1 MALGGRKHSFT
12 NPQPEIYLSRNRLPS
27 AERVPA
33 ANDGM
38 VELLASMGADLTF
51 ISELEYAIAN
61 GSSERRWQIL
71 ERITD
76 LFVLGSARFSEDDIA
91 LFDDVI
97 GRLADKIEQAAQE
110 RLATRLAPIAN
121 SPPKIIRTLAFH
133 DAIEV
138 AGPVLAQSPRLDD
151 ATLVELAS
159 QKGKVH
165 LLAMTRRPSLSEAV
179 TTVLVKRGDRDVVIG
194 TIGNKGARFSD
205 LGFAMLVQRSENDDG
220 LAACLGERPDIP
232 PHMLLTLVARASET
246 VRVKLEAANPSA
258 KEAVRVAVREA
269 ADQVQ
274 AATMEQV
281 PDHATGV
288 AAVERLQ
295 RSGGLNEEAV
305 GAFAG
310 GGGFVETC
318 AALAAMGDLPLA
330 FVEQAMASDRAENIL
345 IIARA
350 IGLSW
355 PTVKQILSL
364 RADKRF
370 MPQRD
375 IARALASYEQ
385 LRSQTAQEIVRF
397 YRLRMRGQP
406 ARSA

>member
-1 MALGGRKHSFT
+1 
-12 NPQPEIYLSRNRLPS
+12 
-27 AERVPA
+27 VPA
-33 ANDGM
+33 ANDGTG
-38 VELLASMGADLTF
+38 ELLASMGADLSF
-51 ISELEYAIAN
+51 ISELEHAIAN
-61 GSSERRWQIL
+61 GSAERRSQIL
-71 ERITD
+71 QRITD
-76 LFVLGSARFSEDDIA
+76 LFVLGSARFSDDDIA

-97 GRLADKIEQAAQE
+97 GRLAAKIEQSAQVL
-110 RLATRLAPIAN
+110 LATRLAPIAN
-121 SPPKIIRTLAFH
+121 SPPKTIRTLAFN

-138 AGPVLAQSPRLDD
+138 AGPVLSQSGRLDD

-159 QKGKVH
+159 QKGQGH

-194 TIGNKGARFSD
+194 VIGNKGARFSD
-205 LGFAMLVQRSENDDG
+205 VGFAMLVQRSENDDG
-220 LAACLGERPDIP
+220 LAACLGARPDIP

-258 KEAVRVAVREA
+258 REAVRLAVREA

-274 AATMEQV
+274 TATMEQV
-281 PDHATGV
+281 PDHAAGV
-288 AAVERLQ
+288 ATVERLQ
-295 RSGGLNEEAV
+295 RSGGLNEDAI
-305 GAFAG
+305 GTFAS

-318 AALAAMGDLPLA
+318 AALAAMGELPLA

-350 IGLSW
+350 VGLSW

-364 RADKRF
+364 RADKRI

-375 IARALASYEQ
+375 VARALASYEQ

-397 YRLRMRGQP
+397 YRTRMRGQP
-406 ARSA
+406 ARPA

>member
-1 MALGGRKHSFT
+1 M
-12 NPQPEIYLSRNRLPS
+12 
-27 AERVPA
+27 PA
-33 ANDGM
+33 ANDGTG
-38 VELLASMGADLTF
+38 ELLASMGADLSF
-51 ISELEYAIAN
+51 ISELEHAIAN
-61 GSSERRWQIL
+61 GSAERRSQIL
-71 ERITD
+71 QRITD
-76 LFVLGSARFSEDDIA
+76 LFVLGSARFSDDDIA

-97 GRLADKIEQAAQE
+97 GRLAAKIEQSAQVL
-110 RLATRLAPIAN
+110 LATRLAPIAN
-121 SPPKIIRTLAFH
+121 SPPKTIRTLAFN

-138 AGPVLAQSPRLDD
+138 AGPVLSQSGRLDD

-159 QKGKVH
+159 QKGQGH

-194 TIGNKGARFSD
+194 VIGNKGARFSD
-205 LGFAMLVQRSENDDG
+205 VGFAMLVQRSENDDG
-220 LAACLGERPDIP
+220 LAACLGARPDIP

-258 KEAVRVAVREA
+258 REAVRLAVREA

-274 AATMEQV
+274 TATMEQV
-281 PDHATGV
+281 PDHAAGV
-288 AAVERLQ
+288 ATVERLQ
-295 RSGGLNEEAV
+295 RSGGLNEDAI
-305 GAFAG
+305 GTFAS

-318 AALAAMGDLPLA
+318 AALAAMGELPLA

-350 IGLSW
+350 VGLSW

-364 RADKRF
+364 RADKRI

-375 IARALASYEQ
+375 VARALASYEQ

-397 YRLRMRGQP
+397 YRTRMRGQP
-406 ARSA
+406 ARPA

>member
-1 MALGGRKHSFT
+1 MGGD
-12 NPQPEIYLSRNRLPS
+12 LS
-27 AERVPA
+27 
-33 ANDGM
+33 
-38 VELLASMGADLTF
+38 F
-51 ISELEYAIAN
+51 ISELEHAIAN
-61 GSSERRWQIL
+61 GSSERRSQIL
-71 ERITD
+71 QRITD
-76 LFVLGSARFSEDDIA
+76 LFVLGSARFSDGDIA

-97 GRLADKIEQAAQE
+97 ERLAAKIEQSAQAI
-110 RLATRLAPIAN
+110 LATRLAPIVN
-121 SPPKIIRTLAFH
+121 SPPKTIRRLAFH

-138 AGPVLAQSPRLDD
+138 AGPVLAQSPRLDE

-159 QKGKVH
+159 HKGQAH
-165 LLAMTRRPSLSEAV
+165 MLAMTRRPALSEAV

-194 TIGNKGARFSD
+194 TVGNKGARFSD
-205 LGFAMLVQRSENDDG
+205 LGFAMLVQRSENDDT
-220 LAACLGERPDIP
+220 LASCLGERPDIP

-246 VRVKLEAANPSA
+246 VRHKLEAANPQA
-258 KEAVRVAVREA
+258 REAVRLSVREA

-274 AATMEQV
+274 TATMEQV
-281 PDHATGV
+281 PDHVTGV

-295 RSGGLNEEAV
+295 RSGGLDEAAI
-305 GAFAG
+305 GTFAG

-350 IGLSW
+350 IGLAW

-364 RADKRF
+364 RADKRI

>member
-1 MALGGRKHSFT
+1 
-12 NPQPEIYLSRNRLPS
+12 
-27 AERVPA
+27 
-33 ANDGM
+33 
-38 VELLASMGADLTF
+38 MGADLSF
-51 ISELEYAIAN
+51 ISELEHAIAN
-61 GSSERRWQIL
+61 GSSERRSQIL
-71 ERITD
+71 QRVTD

-97 GRLADKIEQAAQE
+97 GRLAAKIEQSAQVLLAA
-110 RLATRLAPIAN
+110 RLAPIAN
-121 SPPKIIRTLAFH
+121 SPPKTIRTLAFH

-138 AGPVLAQSPRLDD
+138 AGPVLSQSPRLDD
-151 ATLVELAS
+151 EALVELAS
-159 QKGKVH
+159 QKGQAH
-165 LLAMTRRPSLSEAV
+165 MLAMTRRASLSEAV

-194 TIGNKGARFSD
+194 AVGNKGARFSS
-205 LGFAMLVQRSENDDG
+205 LGFAMLVQRAENDDG
-220 LAACLGERPDIP
+220 LAACLGERSDIP

-246 VRVKLEAANPSA
+246 VRVKLEAGNPSA

-274 AATMEQV
+274 TATMEQV
-281 PDHATGV
+281 PDHVTGV

-295 RSGGLNEEAV
+295 RSGGLNEDAI
-305 GAFAG
+305 GKFAS

-318 AALAAMGDLPLA
+318 AALAAMGDLPLV

-350 IGLSW
+350 VGLSW

-364 RADKRF
+364 RVDKRI

-375 IARALASYEQ
+375 ISRCLASYEQ

-397 YRLRMRGQP
+397 YRTRMRSQL
-406 ARSA
+406 ARTA

>member
-1 MALGGRKHSFT
+1 M
-12 NPQPEIYLSRNRLPS
+12 
-27 AERVPA
+27 PA
-33 ANDGM
+33 ANDGTG
-38 VELLASMGADLTF
+38 ELLASMGADLSF
-51 ISELEYAIAN
+51 ISELEHAIAN
-61 GSSERRWQIL
+61 GSAERRSQIL
-71 ERITD
+71 QRITD
-76 LFVLGSARFSEDDIA
+76 LFVLGSARFSDDDIA

-97 GRLADKIEQAAQE
+97 GRLAAKIEQSAQVL
-110 RLATRLAPIAN
+110 LATRLAPIAN
-121 SPPKIIRTLAFH
+121 SPPKTIRTLAFN

-138 AGPVLAQSPRLDD
+138 AGPVLSQSGRLDD

-159 QKGKVH
+159 QKGQGH

-194 TIGNKGARFSD
+194 VIGNKGARFSD
-205 LGFAMLVQRSENDDG
+205 VGFAMLVQRSENDDG
-220 LAACLGERPDIP
+220 LAACLGARPDIP

-258 KEAVRVAVREA
+258 REAVRLAVREA

-274 AATMEQV
+274 TATMEQV
-281 PDHATGV
+281 PDHAAGV
-288 AAVERLQ
+288 ATVERLQ
-295 RSGGLNEEAV
+295 RSGGLNEDAI
-305 GAFAG
+305 GTFAS

-318 AALAAMGDLPLA
+318 AALAAMGELPLA

-350 IGLSW
+350 VGLSW

-364 RADKRF
+364 RADKRI

-397 YRLRMRGQP
+397 YRTRMRGQP
-406 ARSA
+406 ARPA

>member
-1 MALGGRKHSFT
+1 
-12 NPQPEIYLSRNRLPS
+12 
-27 AERVPA
+27 
-33 ANDGM
+33 
-38 VELLASMGADLTF
+38 MGADLSF
-51 ISELEYAIAN
+51 ISELEHAIAN
-61 GSSERRWQIL
+61 GSAERRSQIL
-71 ERITD
+71 QRITD
-76 LFVLGSARFSEDDIA
+76 LFVLGSARFSDDDIA

-97 GRLADKIEQAAQE
+97 GRLAAKIEQSAQVL
-110 RLATRLAPIAN
+110 LATRLAPIAN
-121 SPPKIIRTLAFH
+121 SPPKTIRTLAFN

-138 AGPVLAQSPRLDD
+138 AGPVLSQSGRLDD

-159 QKGKVH
+159 QKGQGH

-194 TIGNKGARFSD
+194 VIGNKGARFSD
-205 LGFAMLVQRSENDDG
+205 VGFAMLVQRSENDDG
-220 LAACLGERPDIP
+220 LAACLGARPDIP

-258 KEAVRVAVREA
+258 REAVRLAVREA

-274 AATMEQV
+274 TATMEQV
-281 PDHATGV
+281 PDHAAGV
-288 AAVERLQ
+288 ATVERLQ
-295 RSGGLNEEAV
+295 RSGGLNEDAI
-305 GAFAG
+305 GTFAS

-318 AALAAMGDLPLA
+318 AALAAMGELPLA

-350 IGLSW
+350 VGLSW

-364 RADKRF
+364 RADKRI

-397 YRLRMRGQP
+397 YRTRMRGQP
-406 ARSA
+406 ARPA

>member
-1 MALGGRKHSFT
+1 
-12 NPQPEIYLSRNRLPS
+12 
-27 AERVPA
+27 VPA
-33 ANDGM
+33 ANDGTG
-38 VELLASMGADLTF
+38 ELLASMGADLSF
-51 ISELEYAIAN
+51 ISELEHAIAN
-61 GSSERRWQIL
+61 GSAERRSQIL
-71 ERITD
+71 QRITD
-76 LFVLGSARFSEDDIA
+76 LFVLGSARFSDDDIA

-97 GRLADKIEQAAQE
+97 GRLAAKIEQSAQVL
-110 RLATRLAPIAN
+110 LATRLAPIAN
-121 SPPKIIRTLAFH
+121 SPPKTIRTLAFN

-138 AGPVLAQSPRLDD
+138 AGPVLSQSGRLDD

-159 QKGKVH
+159 QKGQGH

-194 TIGNKGARFSD
+194 VIGNKGARFSD
-205 LGFAMLVQRSENDDG
+205 VGFAMLVQRSENDDG
-220 LAACLGERPDIP
+220 LAACLGARPDIP

-258 KEAVRVAVREA
+258 REAVRLAVREA

-274 AATMEQV
+274 TATMEQV
-281 PDHATGV
+281 PDHAAGV
-288 AAVERLQ
+288 ATVERLQ
-295 RSGGLNEEAV
+295 RSGGLNEDAI
-305 GAFAG
+305 GTFAS

-318 AALAAMGDLPLA
+318 AALAAMGELPLA

-350 IGLSW
+350 VGLSW

-364 RADKRF
+364 RADKRI

-397 YRLRMRGQP
+397 YRTRMRGQP
-406 ARSA
+406 ARPA

>member
-1 MALGGRKHSFT
+1 
-12 NPQPEIYLSRNRLPS
+12 
-27 AERVPA
+27 
-33 ANDGM
+33 
-38 VELLASMGADLTF
+38 MGADLSF
-51 ISELEYAIAN
+51 ISELEHAIAN
-61 GSSERRWQIL
+61 GSSARRSQLL

-91 LFDDVI
+91 LFDNVI
-97 GRLADKIEQAAQE
+97 GQLAAKIEQAAQA

-121 SPPKIIRTLAFH
+121 SPPKTIRTLAFH

-151 ATLVELAS
+151 DTLVELAS
-159 QKGKVH
+159 QKGQGH
-165 LLAMTRRPSLSEAV
+165 LLAMTRRPSLSVVV
-179 TTVLVKRGDRDVVIG
+179 TSVLVKRGDRDVVIG

-246 VRVKLEAANPSA
+246 VRVRLETANPSA
-258 KEAVRVAVREA
+258 KEAVRLAVREA

-274 AATMEQV
+274 TATMEQV
-281 PDHATGV
+281 PDHAAGV
-288 AAVERLQ
+288 ATVERLQ
-295 RSGGLNEEAV
+295 RSGGLNENAIGTFASG
-305 GAFAG
+305 GA
-310 GGGFVETC
+310 FVETC
-318 AALAAMGDLPLA
+318 AALAAMGELPLA

-345 IIARA
+345 IVARA
-350 IGLSW
+350 VGLSW
-355 PTVKQILSL
+355 PTVKHILSL
-364 RADKRF
+364 RADKHL

-375 IARALASYEQ
+375 IARCLASYEQ

-397 YRLRMRGQP
+397 YRTRTRSQP
-406 ARSA
+406 ARTA